1 MADPTRKPF
10 YAPYHISLH
19 GPICIW
25 AIFDPLWP
33 RVGSIYGHFGGKN
46 RAIMTGWLQG
56 NVSAW
61 KLFYAPY
68 HISLYGQTWL
78 RAIFDLSTHP
88 YGTGEVQSMAIM
100 GVKTGRLWRACFR
113 MRTPFYVPY
122 HTSLHGQS
130 WPEAPTAVF
139 LSRYL
144 SHVWVKSHLSESN
157 LSKKRPKK
165 VRIHDIDIYRFTT
178 KVRIW
183 SITALRRRKSA

>member
-1 MADPTRKPF
+1 MAGSLWVKDPTWKPF

-78 RAIFDLSTHP
+78 RAIFDLSMHP
-88 YGTGEVQSMAIM
+88 YGTGEVQTMAIM
-100 GVKTGRLWRACFR
+100 EVKT
-113 MRTPFYVPY
+113 
-122 HTSLHGQS
+122 LHGQK
-130 WPEAPTAVF
+130 WIRVIF
-139 LSRYL
+139 
-144 SHVWVKSHLSESN
+144 HLST
-157 LSKKRPKK
+157 
-165 VRIHDIDIYRFTT
+165 HIYGTGEIQSM
-178 KVRIW
+178 V
-183 SITALRRRKSA
+183 ITRLIVAGWLQDKEYTDTRCTLHTVYFSFVFMLDV